1 MHIVLVFRFRLIKAN
16 AFVFFF
22 NPVEQY
28 SSQTISEM
36 LTRNLLFKPILQIF
50 YCNENRYQTAFFFL
64 NLSISTTIL
73 SHYFYSL
80 LSLFSKFWCPNL
92 ANVMEIHTNM
102 HIHIYTHSFTFKVS
116 VPH

>member
-64 NLSISTTIL
+64 T
-73 SHYFYSL
+73 Y
-80 LSLFSKFWCPNL
+80 LFQQLF
-92 ANVMEIHTNM
+92 
-102 HIHIYTHSFTFKVS
+102 
-116 VPH
+116 